1 MFTKLQD
8 IMGMEQGDGAASSAL
23 GKGGMLL
30 LHLSKLLFVVYSM
43 VHGISAS
50 LTYAGNSDWQVVTQ
64 VGGIIALEITLV
76 GLYLAFLNHKIKGG
90 AHLLVAG
97 ATYGIGFILA
107 ALGIIVDSQL
117 NANLAVS
124 PFLLAYLH
132 WGLPLAPMVMAL
144 GGFGV
149 HMSDPETLRQRRE
162 SDQQQETI
170 QQRFDA
176 RIWEQK
182 AALDEQKLTKA
193 VQVFSRK
200 QVLEQYSQFL
210 DSAEFAQAI
219 KRTAAANIPALLS
232 QAGIHFDLQSAL
244 PMGAPSAH
252 PDIESIEI
260 DEPFPDGDVPNAIV
274 GGAASRL
281 SGHSQRPDLV
291 IGLMK
296 KLMGEEN
303 TKRVLDEL
311 LPTSGD
317 PSHRERR
324 EEVAAANERLHE
336 IPVSESDGNGVIYRP
351 MRGVPPLK

>member
-232 QAGIHFDLQSAL
+232 QVGIHFDLQSAL

-252 PDIESIEI
+252 PDIESIEM
-260 DEPFPDGDVPNAIV
+260 DGSFEDGDVPNAII
-274 GGAASRL
+274 GGAVSRL
-281 SGHSQRPDLV
+281 
-291 IGLMK
+291 
-296 KLMGEEN
+296 
-303 TKRVLDEL
+303 
-311 LPTSGD
+311 SGD

-324 EEVAAANERLHE
+324 EEVAAASERSHE
-336 IPVSESDGNGVIYRP
+336 IPVTESDGNGSIYRP
-351 MRGVPPLK
+351 MWGVPPLK